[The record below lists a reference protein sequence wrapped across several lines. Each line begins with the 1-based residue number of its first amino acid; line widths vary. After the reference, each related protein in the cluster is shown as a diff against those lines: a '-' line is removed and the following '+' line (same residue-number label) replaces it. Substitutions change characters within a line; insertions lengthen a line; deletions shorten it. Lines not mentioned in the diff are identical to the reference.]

1 MAPDSQLNADLTE
14 RQEHVSLLP
23 VFLIVLVDVFGMTL
37 VIPLLAIYAETFGAT
52 PLQATLLV
60 TVFAA
65 CQLVSGPLLGHAS
78 DRTGRKPMLLISQV
92 GTCIGFL
99 VLAGATSLWMVYVSR
114 IIDGV
119 TAGNLTLAQ
128 AYIADNTPPERRA
141 KSFGLI
147 GIAFGLGFFIG
158 PSVTGLLSGR
168 YGLNAPIY
176 LAAMMSATSI
186 LCTATLLKPG
196 GQPMRSG
203 DRSRWAGLSLKTYAQ
218 YFKRPELR
226 SLLLQFL
233 FFMLSFSL
241 FITGF
246 ALFAERRFM
255 FQGHPFGPREI
266 GFIFG
271 FVGFLG
277 IILQGGFIGRLVER
291 FGEATLVA
299 VGFVTL
305 VIGYFGLGLASSVTT
320 LVVVSVV
327 ASFGNGVLR
336 PALTSL
342 ITHQA
347 DRHEQGA
354 VLGVTQSLTSMAS
367 IVAPIVAG
375 LFIQYRLLTLWAWV
389 AAGLAVVGVVLS
401 RGGLKP
407 RTAVAAICILACSA
421 TISGWPE
428 ECATQRCV
436 VGGETG

>member
-1 MAPDSQLNADLTE
+1 MSSEQTPREQHA
-14 RQEHVSLLP
+14 SLLP

-99 VLAGATSLWMVYVSR
+99 VLASASALWMVYLSR

-158 PSVTGLLSGR
+158 PSITGILSAK

-176 LAAMMSATSI
+176 LAAVMSATSI

-196 GQPMRSG
+196 GQPMRTG
-203 DRSRWAGLSLKTYAQ
+203 ERGRLEGLRFKTYAQ
-218 YFKRPELR
+218 YFARPALR
-226 SLLLQFL
+226 SRLLQFL

-241 FITGF
+241 FISGF

-255 FQGHPFGPREI
+255 VDGHPFGPREI
-266 GFIFG
+266 GYVFG

-291 FGEATLVA
+291 FGESMLVA
-299 VGFVTL
+299 VGFLSL
-305 VIGYFGLGLASSVTT
+305 VIGYFGLGLAGSVTT
-320 LVVVSVV
+320 LVIVSVV

-354 VLGVTQSLTSMAS
+354 VLGITQSLTSMAS
-367 IVAPIVAG
+367 IVAPIMAG
-375 LFIQYRLLTLWAWV
+375 LFIQYQLLTLWAWV
-389 AAGLAVVGVVLS
+389 AAGMAVVGAILS
-401 RGGLKP
+401 SGGLKS
-407 RTAVAAICILACSA
+407 RAAVVAPAAS
-421 TISGWPE
+421 
-428 ECATQRCV
+428 
-436 VGGETG
+436 